1 MLSKYFCYYLPLAL
15 HLNKLEFLSLK
26 NALCWVWLKLAKWL
40 RWRKLLNALYI
51 FSIFCYYLH
60 WKRAWPLNS
69 FEETLILSIQ
79 GCLYLVWWKLVQWF
93 SKWISMKIK
102 TVNSLQTDNADDRQ
116 QGIKKV
122 PWAFTAGELIKN
134 KNM

>member
-15 HLNKLEFLSLK
+15 HLNTLEFLSLK

-102 TVNSLQTDNADDRQ
+102 LWTVCRQTMLMTDSRGSKKSLELSLQ
-116 QGIKKV
+116 V
-122 PWAFTAGELIKN
+122 S
-134 KNM
+134 